1 MKIQVREASLISLC
15 VLTLRRMSKREQGKT
30 SERVSMN
37 DCETLAN
44 ERSYTSL
51 SEEIRRHAHLIEPK
65 EPQFETEYEASYVHQ
80 DAESPPHSEFLL
92 KSLSPRRH
100 AKRVEEL
107 WTNLNQST
115 AELLN
120 HLETLM
126 SILCLTMEEIKLIL
140 LTACEE
146 IKMKKIH
153 SPYLKRLYDALL
165 VYESKCI
172 DEGEEMKHQSELYTN
187 IEEVLVNNEIL
198 NFLTQYQKLC
208 AEK

>member
-1 MKIQVREASLISLC
+1 MR
-15 VLTLRRMSKREQGKT
+15 KRDQGKT
-30 SERVSMN
+30 SERMMMN
-37 DCETLAN
+37 DCENLAN

-51 SEEIRRHAHLIEPK
+51 SEEIRRHAHLIEPN
-65 EPQFETEYEASYVHQ
+65 EPQFETEYEANYVHQ
-80 DAESPPHSEFLL
+80 DVENPSHSKFLL

-107 WTNLNQST
+107 WTNLNRST

-120 HLETLM
+120 HVETLM
-126 SILCLTMEEIKLIL
+126 SILCLTTGEIKLVL

-153 SPYLKRLYDALL
+153 SPYLKRLYDAFLA
-165 VYESKCI
+165 YESKYT